1 MNFKSTD
8 AKQWLRMGP
17 RAMFGQFMINMAKKN
32 KKIMV
37 LSADLGRSSGLDRF
51 KKEFLEGQLIHSYF
65 RLYNVNEKLFHL
77 IGALF
82 DDDNNICAMYETV
95 EGHVDMSIRKIAPM
109 PQSMITNMLDLKEEH
124 SSMGEIPYDIRLKIK
139 TYKE

>member
-1 MNFKSTD
+1 MPSRN
-8 AKQWLRMGP
+8 QN
-17 RAMFGQFMINMAKKN
+17 IC
-32 KKIMV
+32 
-37 LSADLGRSSGLDRF
+37 
-51 KKEFLEGQLIHSYF
+51 
-65 RLYNVNEKLFHL
+65 EKLFHL

-109 PQSMITNMLDLKEEH
+109 PHPMITNMLNLKEEH